1 MELNTMEPN
10 PTWSPAGYE
19 DAVAALGQD
28 GLTFKVW
35 GGDWCKDCRH
45 QLPDFAAA
53 LREAGVPEERI
64 KEFPV
69 EKNDDGSKRGPQVEE
84 YGIELIPTIVVE
96 KDGEEVARY
105 VEDEP
110 VPATAYLGERLEEVE
125 QTA

>member
-19 DAVAALGQD
+19 DAVEALGRE

-35 GGDWCKDCRH
+35 GGDWCKDCRQ

-64 KEFPV
+64 EQFPV
-69 EKNDDGSKRGPQVEE
+69 EKNDDGSKRGPRVGE
-84 YGIELIPTIVVE
+84 YDIELIPTIVVE
-96 KDGEEVARY
+96 KNGEELVRY

-110 VPATAYLGERLEEVE
+110 IPATAYLGERLEEVE